1 MHDRTS
7 LPRVFGHRC
16 RSCRQRGVLAA
27 SVQATAEQVRQWS
40 VFTPKPRYPDAA
52 RQQHI
57 AGSGLYKLRVVIK
70 TGRVKRIIVLRSTG
84 NKDLDNSAVQTLSQW
99 RFRPG
104 ALPSIR
110 RIDPNTKEPNADE
123 EALVGIP
130 VVFTLP

>member
-1 MHDRTS
+1 MTT
-7 LPRVFGHRC
+7 HRWLAPFAIAAALAG
-16 RSCRQRGVLAA
+16 SADPLAA

-40 VFTPKPRYPDAA
+40 VFTPKPSYPNAA
-52 RQQHI
+52 RRQHI
-57 AGSGLYKLRVVIK
+57 TGSGLYKLRVLIK

-110 RIDPNTKEPNADE
+110 LLDPKTKEPHADE
-123 EALVGIP
+123 EAFVGIP